1 MVMSEEEKKQKH
13 REYQRKW
20 REANPDKAT
29 QIYNDWVEAN
39 REKRR
44 ASWRK
49 YGAKRRAKLQAE
61 RDAELKRIEDA
72 GNDL

>member
-1 MVMSEEEKKQKH
+1 MALTDEQKKQKH

-29 QIYNDWVEAN
+29 QNYNDWVEAN

-72 GNDL
+72 GADL

>member
-29 QIYNDWVEAN
+29 QNYNDWVEAN

-49 YGAKRRAKLQAE
+49 SRGINTPLTSRRWSA
-61 RDAELKRIEDA
+61 
-72 GNDL
+72 